1 MATTAVPTAAMAA
14 TMATTATVPAARF
27 SGSGKNHDDQGD
39 TCENFHELQHRY
51 TSDAAPA
58 GGL

>member
-1 MATTAVPTAAMAA
+1 MATTAVPT
-14 TMATTATVPAARF
+14 TTVTATTVTAAAVPAARF
-27 SGSGKNHDDQGD
+27 SGSGKNYDDQSD